1 MVSTGGGY
9 GAQSV
14 TPLHFGLTS
23 IDKVSVAVTW
33 LTAQGA
39 VDQLCPA
46 CRSSGVGAVRS
57 PEALSSKMPLAV
69 NWREENSVKIPQGSP
84 ILPLLANFYM
94 HRFVLGWDV
103 PHEGL

>member
-1 MVSTGGGY
+1 
-9 GAQSV
+9 
-14 TPLHFGLTS
+14 
-23 IDKVSVAVTW
+23 
-33 LTAQGA
+33 
-39 VDQLCPA
+39 
-46 CRSSGVGAVRS
+46 
-57 PEALSSKMPLAV
+57 MPLAV